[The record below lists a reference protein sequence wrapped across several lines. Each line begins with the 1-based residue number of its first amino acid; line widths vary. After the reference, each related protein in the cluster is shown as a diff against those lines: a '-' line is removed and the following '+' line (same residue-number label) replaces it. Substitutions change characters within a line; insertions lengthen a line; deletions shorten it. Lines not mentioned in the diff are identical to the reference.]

1 MKIEEV
7 INLWNKSKYETLM
20 LKSMPCV
27 NHLGEITYG
36 TSIYKK
42 GQIIM
47 CGGSYKV
54 EDYLIKIYKGSIF
67 MLEKVKDYICF
78 KIILR
83 GSDSDE

>member
-20 LKSMPCV
+20 LRSMPCV

-36 TSIYKK
+36 TGIYTK
-42 GQIIM
+42 GQTIM
-47 CGGSYKV
+47 CGGVYKV
-54 EDYLIKIYKGSIF
+54 EDYLIEKYKGSIF
-67 MLEKVKDYICF
+67 MLEEVKDYICF

-83 GSDSDE
+83 GTDSDE